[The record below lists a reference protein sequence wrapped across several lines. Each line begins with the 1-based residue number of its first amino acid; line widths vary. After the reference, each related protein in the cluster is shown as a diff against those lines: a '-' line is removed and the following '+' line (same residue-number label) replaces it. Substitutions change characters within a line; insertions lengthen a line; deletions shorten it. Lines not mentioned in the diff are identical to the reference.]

1 MRKYSMAEVRRAT
14 HDFAEEGLLG
24 EGRYGGVFRGERWPP
39 LYECAWGN
47 ASRSLS
53 KEARSLVSGRE
64 VSEQRFICSDLVW
77 SRRNCGDQ
85 RGA

>member
-24 EGRYGGVFRGERWPP
+24 EGRYGGVFQGERWPP
-39 LYECAWGN
+39 LYECALGK
-47 ASRSLS
+47 ATRSLS
-53 KEARSLVSGRE
+53 GEARSLVSGRE
-64 VSEQRFICSDLVW
+64 VSERRIICSDLVW
-77 SRRNCGDQ
+77 SSGNCGDQ